1 MAPWRGRV
9 RGTGTAGGGRRGGL
23 LGRGHLFIRYHEP
36 RPRAGGRVGS
46 GRAKLDALA
55 APWQCRPMASSSGSS
70 GSSGS
75 YGSFSGGGSGGQGGS
90 GYGGDENSDERRLRE
105 RLEKLLPEVVR
116 RAINMGSSAI
126 SNTEDGI
133 RRLVSEFNLPRDVA
147 AYLMVQASAS
157 KDEVLRIISEE
168 IRKFLETVN
177 LSGELQKLLTSLS
190 FEIKTE
196 IRFIP
201 NDQAVVK
208 PEVKSKTTMKRR
220 DGKEEEL

>member
-1 MAPWRGRV
+1 MPS
-9 RGTGTAGGGRRGGL
+9 
-23 LGRGHLFIRYHEP
+23 P
-36 RPRAGGRVGS
+36 
-46 GRAKLDALA
+46 
-55 APWQCRPMASSSGSS
+55 SSSGSS
-70 GSSGS
+70 GSFGTV
-75 YGSFSGGGSGGQGGS
+75 GGPTGSGPAATEGKDRRDGWS
-90 GYGGDENSDERRLRE
+90 ATGGDENSDEKRLRE

-116 RAINMGSSAI
+116 RAINVGSSAI
-126 SNTEDGI
+126 NSTEDGI

-168 IRKFLETVN
+168 IRKFLQTVN

-208 PEVKSKTTMKRR
+208 PEVRSKTTVKRR
-220 DGKEEEL
+220 DGKEEEI